1 MAYGGL
7 KKDADRA
14 NLLAYLADAVG
25 RAGALPCP
33 VKAAKLTKI

>member
-14 NLLAYLADAVG
+14 NLLAYLATLSDA
-25 RAGALPCP
+25 P
-33 VKAAKLTKI
+33 VPFPAP